1 MSTALYLS
9 KILNGLLPQNIFRGH
24 APGHGQFV
32 EQQTEDL
39 SFFARHY
46 HRHFCIIAVKSAVD
60 SLQQNIVDGFNELG
74 NDVIYLD
81 KMPWNE
87 DPGENYWNMPKT
99 QPTFEDYSK
108 SKQNQKAKETA
119 FVIFTGG
126 RVVKYKNSSVSNAFI
141 MGATHEYAEI
151 QSLQVE
157 KADPFPFWI
166 QFRQQQSGIGL

>member
-1 MSTALYLS
+1 M
-9 KILNGLLPQNIFRGH
+9 H
-24 APGHGQFV
+24 DHGQFV

-87 DPGENYWNMPKT
+87 DPGENYWKYAKRPNPPLKII
-99 QPTFEDYSK
+99 
-108 SKQNQKAKETA
+108 QNQSKIKKAKETA

-157 KADPFPFWI
+157 KGRSLSLSEI